1 MSQDIIPRGQKRN
14 LEDGQGPSSHSHKRP
29 REGDDPD
36 PHPNAELY
44 WVVQWYALAETLIL
58 L

>member
-1 MSQDIIPRGQKRN
+1 MLERTDPRGQKRKP
-14 LEDGQGPSSHSHKRP
+14 EDGQWSSSHPNKRL
-29 REGDDPD
+29 REESDAGLDP
-36 PHPNAELY
+36 NGEIY

>member
-1 MSQDIIPRGQKRN
+1 MLERTDPRGQKRKP
-14 LEDGQGPSSHSHKRP
+14 EDEQLSSGHPDKKL
-29 REGDDPD
+29 REENGTGLDP
-36 PHPNAELY
+36 NCELY